1 MAAFVMT
8 GSDIAEV
15 QNVINACMIA
25 MDEGDVDWF
34 ADCYVADGSCT
45 INKTSTLKTG
55 REELKGLSVFALLVM
70 VNVLTLAIGRLLVE
84 VKSYQLV
91 YIEIY

>member
-55 REELKGLSVFALLVM
+55 REELKGLCNFLHGKFSH
-70 VNVLTLAIGRLLVE
+70 
-84 VKSYQLV
+84 
-91 YIEIY
+91 